1 MSFRSFGHCVH
12 LGYGSFVGVRVKKL
26 LWFVIPSIV
35 LAVVLLFEPLFLSAF
50 FFVMVTGNFKMWYL
64 FHLLDFDGIFLA

>member
-1 MSFRSFGHCVH
+1 MRIVRAPEEVIWVVSFRSFGHCVH

-35 LAVVLLFEPLFLSAF
+35 LAVVLLFEPLFFICIF
-50 FFVMVTGNFKMWYL
+50 FL
-64 FHLLDFDGIFLA
+64 